1 MGSVLEKA
9 SAFSLYSFGI
19 ILGNKVASRHIVS
32 R

>member
-19 ILGNKVASRHIVS
+19 ILGNKIKLLVDTL
-32 R
+32 